1 MTDFS
6 KANKLRIAIVGNPNS
21 GKSTVFNALTGL
33 NQKVANFPGVTVE
46 KRTGFLTLENKKS
59 GKKISAEVIDLPGCY
74 SLYPK
79 SIDERIPFQVLCDPD
94 DESHPDLIIAIAD
107 ASNLKR
113 SLFLCSQ
120 IIDLKIPVVLALNMI
135 DLAERKGL
143 AIDVKR
149 LSEKLGITII
159 PMNAR
164 KKQGIDELKNA
175 VSDSLPHPEADFTDV
190 KKYSPGITEEI
201 RNIIRVKSN
210 YAAFQVANNF
220 EWISSFHL
228 TADKTEKL
236 KKIISD
242 KNFNAKNEQAK
253 ETLERY
259 EHISSLMKEV
269 VTEKSDASGTHINT
283 TRLDNI
289 LTHRVFGYIIFLLIL
304 FLIFQAIFALATY
317 PMDLTD
323 GFFAWAKQKVAE
335 AMPSGL
341 LSDLLVNGII
351 AGLNGVVIFIPQIA
365 LLFAFIAVLEDTGYM
380 ARVSFMMDK
389 LLRGFGLNGKSV
401 IPLISGVACAVPAI
415 MSARTIQNRKERII
429 TIMVTP
435 LMSCSARLPV
445 YTLLISLIIP
455 AGYFYGVNA
464 QGLVLFG
471 MYLIGF
477 LAAIGAA
484 WLMKF
489 IIKAKERSFFIM
501 ELPLYRLPRLSNIG
515 IMIVEKV
522 KVFLFDAGKVIM
534 AISIVLWVLS
544 SNAPGNKFETI
555 EKKYEAAAQNAT
567 MSKDEIAR
575 QVKSEKLESS
585 YAGILGQWI
594 EPIIKPLGFDW
605 KIGIALITSFAAR
618 EVFVGTMSTI
628 YSAGDVGIKA
638 MTVREK
644 MQSEINPD
652 TLKPRYDF
660 ATGFSLM
667 LFYAFAMQCMSTLAV
682 VKRETHSWK
691 WPLIQFAYM
700 GVLAYAASLI
710 AYQLLK

>member
-6 KANKLRIAIVGNPNS
+6 RKNNLKIAIVGNPNS
-21 GKSTVFNALTGL
+21 GKSTVFNALTGM

-46 KRTGFLTLENKKS
+46 KRTGFFTLENNS
-59 GKKISAEVIDLPGCY
+59 GQKTSVEIIDLPGCY

-79 SIDERIPFQVLCDPD
+79 SIDEQIPFQVLCDPD
-94 DESHPDLIIAIAD
+94 DDSHPDAVIVIAD

-120 IIDLKIPVVLALNMI
+120 IIDLKIPTVLALNMI

-143 AIDVKR
+143 VIDTKK

-164 KKQGIDELKNA
+164 NKQGIPGLKQA
-175 VSDSLPHPEADFTDV
+175 LTGSLPHPDAYFTDV

-201 RNIIRVKSN
+201 KNVIHVKSD
-210 YAAFQVANNF
+210 YAAFQVVNNF
-220 EWISSFHL
+220 EWIASLHL
-228 TADKTEKL
+228 KTDKTEKL
-236 KKIISD
+236 RKIISD
-242 KNFNAKNEQAK
+242 KNFKAKEAQAK

-259 EHISSLMKEV
+259 EVITSLIKEV
-269 VTEKSDASGTHINT
+269 VREEGTMKGTHI
-283 TRLDNI
+283 RSKKIDNV
-289 LTHRVFGYIIFLLIL
+289 LTHRIFGYIIFLVVL
-304 FLIFQAIFALATY
+304 FLIFQAIFAWASY
-317 PMDLTD
+317 PMDLVD
-323 GFFAWAKQKVAE
+323 SFFAWSKQKVVG
-335 AMPSGL
+335 AMPAGM

-351 AGLNGVVIFIPQIA
+351 AGLNGVVIFVPQIA

-415 MSARTIQNRKERII
+415 MSARTIQNRKERLI

-455 AGYFYGVNA
+455 SGFFYGVNV

-477 LAAIGAA
+477 VAAIGAA

-489 IIKAKERSFFIM
+489 IIRVKEKSFFIM
-501 ELPLYRLPRLSNIG
+501 ELPLYRLPRFSNIG
-515 IMIVEKV
+515 MQIIEKV

-534 AISIVLWVLS
+534 AISIVLWGLS
-544 SNAPGNKFETI
+544 SNAPGNKFEEI
-555 EKKYEAAAQNAT
+555 EKKYEPASQNYDIPAE
-567 MSKDEIAR
+567 EIAR
-575 QVKSEKLESS
+575 QMKSEKLESS

-594 EPIIKPLGFDW
+594 EPAIKPLGFDW

-628 YSAGDVGIKA
+628 YSAGDEGTHS

-700 GVLAYAASLI
+700 GALAYVASLI

>member
-1 MTDFS
+1 MTDLS
-6 KANKLRIAIVGNPNS
+6 QVHNLRIAIVGNPNS
-21 GKSTVFNALTGL
+21 GKSTVFNTLTGL

-46 KRTGFLTLENKKS
+46 KRTGFFTLENK
-59 GKKISAEVIDLPGCY
+59 GQKISAEVIDLPGCY

-94 DESHPDLIIAIAD
+94 DESHPDHVIVIAD

-135 DLAERKGL
+135 DLAHRKGL
-143 AIDVKR
+143 EIDAKK
-149 LSEKLGITII
+149 LSEKLGITVI

-164 KKQGIDELKNA
+164 KKQGIAELKNA
-175 VSDSLPHPEADFTDV
+175 ILDSLPHPTAAFADIN
-190 KKYSPGITEEI
+190 KYSPGITEEI
-201 RNIIRVKSN
+201 KTVIRVKSD

-220 EWISSFHL
+220 EWISSNHL
-228 TADKTEKL
+228 NADKTEKL
-236 KKIISD
+236 KKIIADRKFDS
-242 KNFNAKNEQAK
+242 KNSQAK

-259 EHISSLMKEV
+259 ELISSLVKQV
-269 VTEKSDASGTHINT
+269 VTEMSVASGTHVNT
-283 TRLDNI
+283 KRLDNI
-289 LTHRVFGYIIFLLIL
+289 LTHRVFGYLIFLVVL
-304 FLIFQAIFALATY
+304 FLMFQAIFAWASY

-323 GFFAWAKQKVAE
+323 GFFAWAKQKVSQS
-335 AMPSGL
+335 MPAGL
-341 LSDLLVNGII
+341 LNDLLVDGII

-365 LLFAFIAVLEDTGYM
+365 LLFAFIAILEDSGYM

-389 LLRGFGLNGKSV
+389 LLRKFGLNGKSV

-415 MSARTIQNRKERII
+415 MSTRTIQNHRERII

-455 AGYFYGVNA
+455 AGYFYGVSV

-477 LAAIGAA
+477 LSAIVAA
-484 WLMKF
+484 WLMKY
-489 IIKAKERSFFIM
+489 IIKVKERSFFVM

-544 SNAPGNKFETI
+544 SNAPGNKFEEI
-555 EKKYEAAAQNAT
+555 EKKYEASARNSSI
-567 MSKDEIAR
+567 SKEEIL
-575 QVKSEKLESS
+575 QQIKSEKLESS

-594 EPIIKPLGFDW
+594 EPAIKPLGFDW

-628 YSAGDVGIKA
+628 YSVGDESA
-638 MTVREK
+638 QSMTVREK
-644 MQSEINPD
+644 MRSEINPD

-682 VKRETHSWK
+682 VKRETRGWK

-700 GVLAYAASLI
+700 SVLAYVASLV

>member
-1 MTDFS
+1 VTNVQ
-6 KANKLRIAIVGNPNS
+6 NKDKIKIAIVGNPNS
-21 GKSTVFNALTGL
+21 GKSTIFNALTGL
-33 NQKVANFPGVTVE
+33 NQKIANFPGVTVE
-46 KRTGFLTLENKKS
+46 KRIGFFNLENEP
-59 GKKISAEVIDLPGCY
+59 GQKISAEIIDLPGCY

-94 DESHPDLIIAIAD
+94 DESYPDFVIVIAD

-120 IIDLKIPVVLALNMI
+120 IIDLKIPSLLVLNMM

-143 AIDVKR
+143 EIDTKL
-149 LSEKLGITII
+149 LSEKLDISVI
-159 PMNAR
+159 PMDAR
-164 KKQGIDELKNA
+164 RKQGIAELKK
-175 VSDSLPHPEADFTDV
+175 SLLNISSRPRKEFTDV
-190 KKYSPGITEEI
+190 QKYSPGITEEI
-201 RNIIRVKSN
+201 KKVIHVSSD

-220 EWISSFHL
+220 EWISAFHL
-228 TADKTEKL
+228 TKEKTEKL
-236 KKIISD
+236 KKIIAGR
-242 KNFNAKNEQAK
+242 NFDSESTKAR

-259 EHISSLMKEV
+259 GVIALLLKEV
-269 VTEKSDASGTHINT
+269 VQEKGIMQGTHVRTKKID
-283 TRLDNI
+283 RI
-289 LTHRVFGYIIFLLIL
+289 LTHRVFGYIIFLVIL
-304 FLIFQAIFALATY
+304 FLVFQSIFAWASY
-317 PMDLTD
+317 PMNLVDS
-323 GFFAWAKQKVAE
+323 FFAWSKQKVAE
-335 AMPSGL
+335 SLPHGL
-341 LSDLLVNGII
+341 LNDLLVNGII
-351 AGLNGVVIFIPQIA
+351 AGLNGVVIFIPQIV

-380 ARVSFMMDK
+380 SRVSFMMDK

-429 TIMVTP
+429 TVMVTP

-455 AGYFYGVNA
+455 AGFVYGINI
-464 QGLVLFG
+464 QGLVLFA

-477 LAAIGAA
+477 VAAIFAA

-489 IIKAKERSFFIM
+489 IIRAKEKSYFVM
-501 ELPLYRLPRLSNIG
+501 ELPLYRLPRFSNIG
-515 IMIVEKV
+515 MMIIEKV

-534 AISIVLWVLS
+534 AISIVLWMLS

-555 EKKYEAAAQNAT
+555 EKKYETASANSE
-567 MSKDEIAR
+567 MNKDEINYKI
-575 QVKSEKLESS
+575 KSEKLESS

-594 EPIIKPLGFDW
+594 EPVIKPLGFDW

-628 YSAGDVGIKA
+628 YSAGDKGTRS
-638 MTVREK
+638 MTVKEK

-682 VKRETHSWK
+682 VKRELQGWK
-691 WPLIQFAYM
+691 WPLIQFIYM
-700 GVLAYAASLI
+700 GALAYLASLI